1 MLFIPQN
8 TPIRKRIKHFVFAL
22 AFFLPWTGT
31 VAQEPFRILDYSPA
45 PGQFID
51 YTQFLYPGQ
60 GAQEL
65 TAAQVC
71 HILDSLYHEA
81 SFMYI
86 ASLGGFGGSITL
98 KLDKPIS
105 NQEGAD
111 FKVLG
116 NAFYDAAHTP
126 QLSDTPGG
134 SSEPGIIWVSR
145 DENGNGIADD
155 PWYEIAGSEHH
166 HPQTVSD
173 YALTYYFDPENPSA
187 DIAYKSSTGDT
198 GAIFRT
204 SFHTQKTYFPL
215 WLSSDSLTFRGRK
228 LPPNARLIENN
239 GRNQWLMLCYSYGY
253 ADNQP
258 NTSPACGI
266 DLDWAVDAN
275 GEPVVLDQ
283 IDFIK
288 VVCATNQQPD
298 LSIGEIS
305 TEFAGILAL
314 HADHTGL
321 ETVKN
326 GTGMKVFP
334 NPCQDRI
341 RVQLPSSSRTEWL
354 YALDLSG
361 RCLLRV
367 GVSAGQSGIE
377 LETSSWQPGV
387 YLLRFAGETAKLVKL

>member
-1 MLFIPQN
+1 MLFGSRN
-8 TPIRKRIKHFVFAL
+8 TFIRKSVKHFVFAL
-22 AFFLPWTGT
+22 ACVPWTGT
-31 VAQEPFRILDYSPA
+31 VAQESFRILDYSPA

-51 YTQFLYPGQ
+51 YTQFLEPGQ
-60 GAQEL
+60 PAHEL
-65 TAAQVC
+65 SAGQVC
-71 HILDSLYHEA
+71 RKLDSLYRES

-86 ASLGGFGGSITL
+86 VSLGGFGGSITL
-98 KLDKPIS
+98 QLDKPVP
-105 NQEGAD
+105 NREGAD

-134 SSEPGIIWVSR
+134 SSEPGIVWVSR

-173 YALTYYFDPENPSA
+173 YALTYYFDPAEPSA
-187 DIAYKSSTGDT
+187 DIAYKSNTGDT
-198 GAIFRT
+198 GYIFRI
-204 SFHTQKTYFPL
+204 SAHTQETYFPL

-239 GRNQWLMLCYSYGY
+239 GRKQWLMLCYPYGY

-258 NTSPACGI
+258 NSSPACGI

-275 GEPVVLDQ
+275 GTPVALEQ

-298 LSIGEIS
+298 PGIGEIS
-305 TEFAGILAL
+305 TEFAGIMAL
-314 HADHTGL
+314 HTDHTGL
-321 ETVKN
+321 EPVEN

-341 RVQLPSSSRTEWL
+341 RVLLPTTTQAEWL

-361 RCLLRV
+361 RCLLRLCV
-367 GVSAGQSGIE
+367 PAAQNGIE
-377 LETSSWQPGV
+377 LETSRWQPGI
-387 YLLRFAGETAKLVKL
+387 YLLRFAGKTAKLVKL

>member
-1 MLFIPQN
+1 M
-8 TPIRKRIKHFVFAL
+8 KHFVFAL
-22 AFFLPWTGT
+22 ACLPWTGT
-31 VAQEPFRILDYSPA
+31 VAQDSFRILDYSPA

-60 GAQEL
+60 RAQDL
-65 TAAQVC
+65 KATQVC
-71 HILDSLYHEA
+71 HILDSLYKEA

-98 KLDKPIS
+98 KLDKPVP
-105 NQEGAD
+105 NREGAD

-145 DENGNGIADD
+145 DGNGNGIADD

-173 YALTYYFDPENPSA
+173 YTLTYYFDPANPSA
-187 DIAYKSSTGDT
+187 HIAYKSATGDT
-198 GAIFRT
+198 GHIFRI
-204 SFHTQKTYFPL
+204 SAHTQPTYFPI
-215 WLSSDSLTFRGRK
+215 WLSSDSLTFSGRK
-228 LPPNARLIENN
+228 LPPNARFIENN
-239 GRNQWLMLCYSYGY
+239 GRKQWLMLCYPYGY

-258 NTSPACGI
+258 NSSPSCGI
-266 DLDWAVDAN
+266 DLDWAVDAD
-275 GEPVVLDQ
+275 GMPVTLEQ

-298 LSIGEIS
+298 LSVGEIS
-305 TEFAGILAL
+305 TEFAGIQLLHSQNTAL
-314 HADHTGL
+314 ESH
-321 ETVKN
+321 KN
-326 GTGMKVFP
+326 GTDFKVFP

-341 RVQLPSSSRTEWL
+341 RLQLPPSAQTEWL
-354 YALDLSG
+354 CVLDLSG
-361 RCLLRV
+361 RCLQRL
-367 GVSAGQSGIE
+367 GGPAMQNSIE
-377 LETSSWQPGV
+377 LETTAWHPGI
-387 YLLRFAGETAKLVKL
+387 YLLRFAGKTVKLVKL